1 MKNNNERNNRKK
13 NNNKK
18 VRINHESQNLPN
30 PTKKQTKHQMC
41 NTLFDVLLSSLNVF
55 NDHWLYLCRLVQILI

>member
-1 MKNNNERNNRKK
+1 MKETTEKK

-30 PTKKQTKHQMC
+30 PTKKTNK
-41 NTLFDVLLSSLNVF
+41 TPNV
-55 NDHWLYLCRLVQILI
+55 